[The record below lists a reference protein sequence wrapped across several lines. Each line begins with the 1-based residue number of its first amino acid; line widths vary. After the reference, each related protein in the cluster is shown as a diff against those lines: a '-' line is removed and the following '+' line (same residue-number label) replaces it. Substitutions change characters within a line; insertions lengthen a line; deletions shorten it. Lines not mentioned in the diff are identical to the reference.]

1 MNSPSAVGFIG
12 VGAMGTPMIQRLA
25 NHGFGVRAY
34 DVEPARVS
42 ALEPLAG
49 IRAAPTIRDVGD
61 CSLVICMLPS
71 SVAVLEVVE
80 GPGGLLSELRPG
92 SLIVDMGSS
101 DPAQTIRLAGVAKAA
116 GCEVV
121 DAPVSGGVAGARA
134 GTLSVMFGGTET
146 ELVRCRP
153 VLEALGGSIV
163 HVGGVGSGHA
173 MKALNNLLSAIGQAA
188 ATEVIEVGE
197 RFGLDPHVMVDV
209 LNQSSGQNNATSTK
223 YTQFVLSGTFDSG
236 FRMQLMLKDVRTA
249 VEMGHLKGVAMP
261 LGEVAL
267 GLWEGA
273 AAALPSGADQT
284 ELARWARTRPATADA

>member
-1 MNSPSAVGFIG
+1 
-12 VGAMGTPMIQRLA
+12 
-25 NHGFGVRAY
+25 
-34 DVEPARVS
+34 
-42 ALEPLAG
+42 
-49 IRAAPTIRDVGD
+49 
-61 CSLVICMLPS
+61 
-71 SVAVLEVVE
+71 
-80 GPGGLLSELRPG
+80 
-92 SLIVDMGSS
+92 
-101 DPAQTIRLAGVAKAA
+101 
-116 GCEVV
+116 
-121 DAPVSGGVAGARA
+121 
-134 GTLSVMFGGTET
+134 
-146 ELVRCRP
+146 
-153 VLEALGGSIV
+153 
-163 HVGGVGSGHA
+163 

-284 ELARWARTRPATADA
+284 AVSLAGRVPGRRPRTRSDCHRGDPRHTDR

>member
-1 MNSPSAVGFIG
+1 VSSPSTVGFIG

-25 NHGFGVRAY
+25 SHGFGVRAY
-34 DVEPARVS
+34 DVDSARVS
-42 ALEPLAG
+42 ALESPAG
-49 IRAAPTIRDVGD
+49 IQVARTISDVAG
-61 CSLVICMLPS
+61 CALVICMLPS
-71 SVAVLEVVE
+71 SPAVLDVVE
-80 GPGGLLSELRPG
+80 GPGGLLRELRPG

-101 DPAQTIRLAGVAKAA
+101 EPAQTIRLAGVAKTA
-116 GCEVV
+116 GCAVV

-146 ELVRCRP
+146 ELIRCRP
-153 VLEALGGSIV
+153 VLEALGGTIA

-188 ATEVIEVGE
+188 AAEVIDVGE
-197 RFGLDPHVMVDV
+197 RFGLDPQVMVDV

-223 YTQFVLSGTFDSG
+223 YAQFVLSGTFASG

-249 VEMGHLKGVAMP
+249 VEMGRLKGVAMP

-284 ELARWARTRPATADA
+284 ELARWARARPATADA